1 MSKCIQV
8 DMDLEE
14 ETISGKGISPDLLG
28 SLETKITPSMG
39 PPRSSENLQPCQLLT
54 APAMLREL
62 PSLPTRL
69 LLPSLSHPE
78 KVIPPPPPPPLMSGM
93 RVASLCSQLPSTSS
107 ESLVCGSGT
116 TPCPKKAQRP
126 MVRMKQFNWQKLPLD
141 AVKSGHSLWASVVRG
156 SDEAIEPDYTSIE
169 QLFCIPQTSQQEKTE
184 LRLKKPKEISF
195 VDQMKSLHLNIVL
208 KQFKC
213 SNQQIAEVIQKGDR
227 TKFDVEALKH
237 LMKLLPENH
246 EIESLKTFR
255 GEKAKL
261 GNVDQFYLCL
271 LEVPSYH
278 LRIEGMLIC
287 AEVNVMLDLL
297 WPKAKLVR
305 VAIETIL
312 TNRRLP
318 VFCQL
323 ILKVGNFLNY
333 GRHSGNARGFKIS
346 TLLKLTETRAN
357 QNRITLLHHILEEV
371 EKKHRDLLYL
381 PHDLECVSKAAGI
394 NFKEMQVEVDGLLKK
409 LLEIEKKISS
419 SKDDVKVQFGKSIKD
434 SINASKELG
443 VEMNALVEK
452 KVELADYL
460 CEDRNTHSLDDLFN
474 TMKAFRDLF
483 INALKENR
491 DRREQAVKAEKRKKL
506 LEDQGEAKRWK
517 HC

>member
-184 LRLKKPKEISF
+184 LRLKKPK
-195 VDQMKSLHLNIVL
+195 
-208 KQFKC
+208 
-213 SNQQIAEVIQKGDR
+213 
-227 TKFDVEALKH
+227 
-237 LMKLLPENH
+237 